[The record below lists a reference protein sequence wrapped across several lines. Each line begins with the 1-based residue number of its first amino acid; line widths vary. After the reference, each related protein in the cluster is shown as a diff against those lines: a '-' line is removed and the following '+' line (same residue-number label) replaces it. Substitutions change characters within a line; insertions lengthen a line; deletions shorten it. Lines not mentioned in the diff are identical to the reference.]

1 MKIRSVANVAY
12 AQVIENYIH
21 IAMRPISVD
30 QKLDNS
36 WLELPRC
43 QFGYGYNRAIRL
55 EDVRFVCW
63 FNITTQPALL
73 SRTTFRLS

>member
-21 IAMRPISVD
+21 IAMGPISVD

-36 WLELPRC
+36 
-43 QFGYGYNRAIRL
+43 
-55 EDVRFVCW
+55 
-63 FNITTQPALL
+63 
-73 SRTTFRLS
+73 